1 MRKLRPRAEVTWPN
15 GPCGGGLQKPLT
27 MLYWEWPDIPHWFHK
42 SGKEEEISVPVNTGK
57 WPPLLLRLKWFSYC
71 FMPNSRACSSFSRKA
86 LEIIWQCRF
95 RSKKGRSVAAA
106 LAVNSY
112 FFFSLSLHWA
122 VSPEKLSCSAHL
134 NSRDKNNDSSITL
147 RLKI

>member
-112 FFFSLSLHWA
+112 FFFFISLHWA

>member
-1 MRKLRPRAEVTWPN
+1 MRKLRSRAEVTWPN
-15 GPCGGGLQKPLT
+15 GPCAGGLQKPLT
-27 MLYWEWPDIPHWFHK
+27 MLYWERPDIPHWFHK
-42 SGKEEEISVPVNTGK
+42 SGKEEEISVLVNVDK

-106 LAVNSY
+106 VAVNSY
-112 FFFSLSLHWA
+112 FFFFLSLHWA
-122 VSPEKLSCSAHL
+122 VSPEKLSCSVHL
-134 NSRDKNNDSSITL
+134 NSRDKNNHSSITL

>member
-1 MRKLRPRAEVTWPN
+1 MRKLRSRAEVTWPN
-15 GPCGGGLQKPLT
+15 GPCAGGLQKPLT
-27 MLYWEWPDIPHWFHK
+27 MLYWERPDIPHWFHK
-42 SGKEEEISVPVNTGK
+42 SGKEEEISVLVNADR

-106 LAVNSY
+106 VAVNSY
-112 FFFSLSLHWA
+112 FFFFSLFTEQFPQRNCLALYTSTVGTRTITA
-122 VSPEKLSCSAHL
+122 VSHS
-134 NSRDKNNDSSITL
+134 D
-147 RLKI
+147 